1 MNISHAMASRLT
13 EVAREEIEK
22 WKIRSLAS
30 RYPVIFVDG
39 TYFPVRRRGKRES
52 MERVVAPDKSKR
64 VRGRRGRD
72 NSW

>member
-1 MNISHAMASRLT
+1 M
-13 EVAREEIEK
+13 
-22 WKIRSLAS
+22 RSLAS